1 MSDETAEVRASE
13 MGWVPKEEWK
23 GDPEKWRPA
32 EEFVSR
38 GENILPIVKD
48 QLKKAKADLE
58 MALKINQQEINQ
70 IKSDAYAKAKTEYDE
85 KLRNLDLAELEAFQS
100 GDAETFQKVKA
111 AKANARPPAPPVP
124 VQSQVANPV
133 FDSWRDKNDWYQSDP
148 ELTEYADFIGSEIV
162 KKNPGKPLAEIYEAV
177 TERIKKARPDKFTN
191 PRRDEPGAVEG
202 GTTTGGGKR
211 GGKSFSDI
219 PRDAQQQYDRLSKN
233 FAAKGRKFTKEQ
245 YAAEYFAG

>member
-1 MSDETAEVRASE
+1 MSEETAEDRAVT

-32 EEFVSR
+32 DEYVSR

-58 MALKINQQEINQ
+58 MALKINQNEINQ
-70 IKSDAYAKAKTEYDE
+70 IKADAYAKAKAEHEE
-85 KLRNLDLAELEAFQS
+85 KLRNLDAAELEAFQA
-100 GDAETFQKVKA
+100 GDAETYQKVKA
-111 AKANARPPAPPVP
+111 AKANTRPPAPPVP
-124 VQSQVANPV
+124 VQGPVSNPV

-148 ELTEYADFIGSEIV
+148 ELTKYADFLGGEIV
-162 KKNPGKPLAEIYEAV
+162 KESPGKPLAEIYEAV

-202 GTTTGGGKR
+202 GTPTGGNKR
-211 GGKSFSDI
+211 GGKFADI
-219 PRDAQQQYDRLSKN
+219 PRDAQQQYERLAKN
-233 FAAKGRKFTKEQ
+233 FEAKGRKFTKEQ